1 MWACHRKPVVH
12 KGLGYGEQVDVA
24 KPLQRSVC
32 RPDGDRALSEDS
44 DVHDKDKDRCLGPV
58 GPLRTGPCP
67 GEKVNGET
75 LNLLRLVLLPR
86 RRGS

>member
-67 GEKVNGET
+67 GKKVNGET